1 MENQYVKRLYDRL
14 VTVEREG
21 YPMSRRERLTAVR
34 EPLLLW
40 YYENRRVLPWRE
52 EPEPYRVWI
61 SEIMLQQT
69 RVEAVKPYF
78 ARFMEALP
86 DVRALAQVEEET
98 LLKLWEGLGYY
109 NRARNLKKAA
119 QICVEQYGGRL
130 PASYEALLK
139 LPGIGSY
146 TAGAIASI
154 AFQMAE
160 PAVDGNVLRVISRL
174 LESREDIGK
183 QSVKKQ
189 MEKEIREI
197 IPEKRPGDFNQALI
211 ELGAIVCTPAGEPLC
226 SRCPFETL
234 CLARRN
240 GTIREIP
247 VKSGKKER
255 RREEK
260 TVFLIEYEGK
270 AAIRKRSSRGLL
282 ASLYE
287 FPNLPGHLKEQ
298 EIPEALGIDR
308 EDISSIEPLAESVH
322 IFSHVEWHMTGFRVM
337 IKREL
342 PKLYPMEQMEDIL
355 EKYPLPNAFQAYTK
369 VLTRNTEKQEIENRK
384 ETKKKQS
391 TKAQGAGRQTALTET
406 GDIRNSR

>member
-1 MENQYVKRLYDRL
+1 M
-14 VTVEREG
+14 
-21 YPMSRRERLTAVR
+21 
-34 EPLLLW
+34 
-40 YYENRRVLPWRE
+40 
-52 EPEPYRVWI
+52 
-61 SEIMLQQT
+61 
-69 RVEAVKPYF
+69 
-78 ARFMEALP
+78 
-86 DVRALAQVEEET
+86 
-98 LLKLWEGLGYY
+98 
-109 NRARNLKKAA
+109 
-119 QICVEQYGGRL
+119 EQYGGRL

-342 PKLYPMEQMEDIL
+342 PELYPMEQMEDIL

-406 GDIRNSR
+406 GDSRNSR

>member
-1 MENQYVKRLYDRL
+1 
-14 VTVEREG
+14 
-21 YPMSRRERLTAVR
+21 
-34 EPLLLW
+34 
-40 YYENRRVLPWRE
+40 
-52 EPEPYRVWI
+52 
-61 SEIMLQQT
+61 
-69 RVEAVKPYF
+69 
-78 ARFMEALP
+78 
-86 DVRALAQVEEET
+86 
-98 LLKLWEGLGYY
+98 
-109 NRARNLKKAA
+109 
-119 QICVEQYGGRL
+119 
-130 PASYEALLK
+130 
-139 LPGIGSY
+139 
-146 TAGAIASI
+146 
-154 AFQMAE
+154 MAE

-406 GDIRNSR
+406 GDSRNSR

>member
-1 MENQYVKRLYDRL
+1 MAMYEIRHAYDSLQVAEEKPGELSLEARLRAIN
-14 VTVEREG
+14 R
-21 YPMSRRERLTAVR
+21 
-34 EPLLLW
+34 PLLDW
-40 YYENRRVLPWRE
+40 YRNHARILPWRE
-52 EPEPYRVWI
+52 DPKPYHVWI

-78 ARFMEALP
+78 ERFLEALP
-86 DVRALAQVEEET
+86 DISALAAVEDDR
-98 LLKLWEGLGYY
+98 LMKLWEGLGYY

-189 MEKEIREI
+189 MEKDIREI